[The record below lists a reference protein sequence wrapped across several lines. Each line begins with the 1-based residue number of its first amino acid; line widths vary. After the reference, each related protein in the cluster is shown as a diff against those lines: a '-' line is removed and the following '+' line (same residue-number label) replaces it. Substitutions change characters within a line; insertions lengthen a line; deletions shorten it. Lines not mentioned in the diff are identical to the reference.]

1 MASRTEL
8 QAFLESLLGSKEVF
22 FQAPES
28 TKMKYPAI
36 KYSLSGFDK
45 KHANNKIYGS
55 MTRYDIILMDWDPDS
70 EFVDKLNSVQ
80 YCSFDR
86 YYPVN
91 GLNHWLFTLYW

>member
-70 EFVDKLNSVQ
+70 EFVDKLNNVQ